1 MEDIVQ
7 ELPPHLQTGAPCLVL
22 NATPLANMFDDP
34 EQRQHNGHRSVQEE
48 EDRDKGEYDEPEP
61 EDEIY
66 FLIDDV
72 LGQYTEPVLHPIPS
86 RRSNIRQVARYFR
99 GEGVTHWVAFSF
111 SLALRHAEILDNLPA
126 VPAELTTEEPVRQ
139 VKLDDQEDKVEQL
152 T

>member
-1 MEDIVQ
+1 MVEEIEPQ
-7 ELPPHLQTGAPCLVL
+7 LR
-22 NATPLANMFDDP
+22 DDQSQDP
-34 EQRQHNGHRSVQEE
+34 VDEE
-48 EDRDKGEYDEPEP
+48 KDGDAAKDDEPEP

-126 VPAELTTEEPVRQ
+126 VPAELTAEEPVRQ
-139 VKLDDQEDKVEQL
+139 VKLDDQQDKVEKL